1 LDVVFIS
8 NGEPYAEF
16 NYERL
21 TWAVQMEGLD
31 CNQIH
36 HSKGVNGRVAAYQAA
51 ARLSTT
57 PWFFAVFA
65 KLEADPKFDWDWQPD
80 RMQQPKHYIFHA
92 YNPVNGLTYGHQA
105 MIAYN
110 KKLVLANTG
119 EGLDFTMDQAHE
131 VVPLLSGV
139 ANYTESPWMAWRTA
153 FREVLKLKASLPDV
167 ESDYR
172 LRMWLSNAG
181 EVKNAEWSQFGAE
194 DAVEYYNEVDGD
206 FAALKK
212 SYEWAWL
219 ASYAL
224 VRRNLVPDQ

>member
-1 LDVVFIS
+1 
-8 NGEPYAEF
+8 
-16 NYERL
+16 
-21 TWAVQMEGLD
+21 
-31 CNQIH
+31 
-36 HSKGVNGRVAAYQAA
+36 
-51 ARLSTT
+51 
-57 PWFFAVFA
+57 
-65 KLEADPKFDWDWQPD
+65 
-80 RMQQPKHYIFHA
+80 
-92 YNPVNGLTYGHQA
+92 
-105 MIAYN
+105 
-110 KKLVLANTG
+110 
-119 EGLDFTMDQAHE
+119 
-131 VVPLLSGV
+131 
-139 ANYTESPWMAWRTA
+139 
-153 FREVLKLKASLPDV
+153 VLKLKASLPDV